1 MPVLGLL
8 LAVALAAPTVSL
20 DAPPAQRSGA
30 AEGYVAANV
39 APPDTLTYTARAG
52 QPFLV
57 SLPARV
63 DGREASYRTVEV
75 PALSWLVD
83 RSFFWNVLAGERGTL
98 AIRFE
103 RRVGDGAPEPFVLLV
118 EIVP

>member
-1 MPVLGLL
+1 M
-8 LAVALAAPTVSL
+8 AAPTVSPA
-20 DAPPAQRSGA
+20 APSAERTA
-30 AEGYVAANV
+30 AVVASV

-63 DGREASYRTVEV
+63 DGREASYRAVEA

-83 RSFFWNVLAGERGTL
+83 RSFFWNVLAGERGSL

-103 RRVGDGAPEPFVLLV
+103 RRVGDAAPEPFVLLV

>member
-1 MPVLGLL
+1 VLGLL

-20 DAPPAQRSGA
+20 AAPPAQRSA
-30 AEGYVAANV
+30 DLIGYV

-63 DGREASYRTVEV
+63 GGQEATYRTVEA

-103 RRVGDGAPEPFVLLV
+103 RRVGSGAPEPFVLLV